1 MMLQWLFAFPR
12 RSCVYCDADEGR
24 FTLRRQNSNET
35 EDFTSMI
42 DAVRQAR
49 VLKSSDEATLTVFN
63 ASGSVLIDANL

>member
-1 MMLQWLFAFPR
+1 
-12 RSCVYCDADEGR
+12 
-24 FTLRRQNSNET
+24 
-35 EDFTSMI
+35 MI